1 MGLEKIAP
9 ANSNFYAPR
18 FEIEIES
25 KKLQAEISKQI
36 TNVEVEEKV
45 DEGAS
50 FAFTM
55 NDEFDM
61 KTQEFKWL
69 DHEFFKEGN
78 RVTIKMGYSDNL
90 FTMIIGKIDGIE
102 PSFFSGE
109 IPTFTIRGKDLSQDY
124 LKKKS
129 PERAF
134 VDKKYSDIARTI
146 ASEAGLLPVI
156 EETGKADP
164 VTRKNNDESYLV
176 FLNRLKDKA
185 GVFQFD
191 IEGRTM
197 YFVKPGDDQKEI
209 LTLELKKDIISFR
222 SGLKT
227 TGIVTE
233 VETRSHN
240 INDPKNPIIGRAK
253 AGSEK
258 TQESGKKTASQ
269 LAKDRY
275 GDVKKVVTNI
285 VVTSEEQAMA
295 NSRSELNKASDGLI
309 QGNGECIGL
318 PQLRKGV
325 NIRLEK
331 MGKRFS
337 GKYYVISTTHT
348 INESG
353 YRTSFSVKRNA
364 I

>member
-1 MGLEKIAP
+1 MGLEKIAL

-18 FEIEIES
+18 FEIEIED
-25 KKLQAEISKQI
+25 KKMPADILKEITSVK
-36 TNVEVEEKV
+36 VEEKLN
-45 DEGAS
+45 EGAS
-50 FAFTM
+50 FTFTM

-61 KTQEFKWL
+61 ATQEFKWL
-69 DHEFFKEGN
+69 DHELFKEGN
-78 RVTIKMGYSDNL
+78 KVAIKMGYSNNL
-90 FTMIIGKIDGIE
+90 YTMIMGKITRID
-102 PSFFSGE
+102 SSYFSGE
-109 IPTFTIRGKDLSQDY
+109 IPSLTIGGDDLSLDY

-156 EETGKADP
+156 DETGKADP
-164 VTRKNNDESYLV
+164 VTRKKNDESYLA
-176 FLNRLKDKA
+176 FLNEIKDKA

-197 YFVKPGDDQKEI
+197 KFVKPGDDQKEI
-209 LTLELKKDIISFR
+209 LTLELKKDIISFS
-222 SGLKT
+222 SGLNST
-227 TGIVTE
+227 RIVTE
-233 VETRSHN
+233 VEVRSN
-240 INDPKNPIIGRAK
+240 NMNDPKNPIIARAK
-253 AGSEK
+253 TGSEK
-258 TQESGKKTASQ
+258 IQESGKKTASQ
-269 LAKDRY
+269 LAKERY
-275 GDVKKVVTNI
+275 GEVKKVVTNM
-285 VVTSEEQAMA
+285 VVTSQEQGEAKA
-295 NSRSELNKASDGLI
+295 LSELNKASDGLI

-364 I
+364 A